1 MFWPRHD
8 PATANKARQQRR
20 ESVSFAAGRQRPDV
34 AALIVSPWTAM
45 SAIAV
50 QNTSRIRIYWCAWLA
65 VVALAFTLRYTVFF
79 GASSD
84 RLFGLATVYAVSTWL
99 PVMVLNVIEG
109 RKLSSYLREHHP
121 DKWQWLTFVPGLGA
135 GMHNAF
141 RSLPW
146 LYSADDLGD
155 PVVAALK
162 TDQKRFIKWTLTVFF
177 SYIVVMPVLL
187 GL

>member
-1 MFWPRHD
+1 
-8 PATANKARQQRR
+8 
-20 ESVSFAAGRQRPDV
+20 
-34 AALIVSPWTAM
+34 M
-45 SAIAV
+45 SAIVV
-50 QNTSRIRIYWCAWLA
+50 QHTSMIRIYWCAWLA
-65 VVALAFTLRYTVFF
+65 VVALAFLLRFTVFL

-84 RLFGLATVYAVSTWL
+84 RLFGFASVYAVSTWL
-99 PVMVLNVIEG
+99 SVMVLNVIEG

-121 DKWQWLTFVPGLGA
+121 EKWQWLTYVPGFGA
-135 GMHNAF
+135 GMHNGF

-162 TDQKRFIKWTLTVFF
+162 MDQKRFIKWTLTVFF
-177 SYIVVMPVLL
+177 SYLVVMPVLL